1 MITMERKK
9 ELNKMYGSDTVDT
22 ALAMMILSDPDGAWA
37 MAMDEG
43 MEDVAE
49 VIEELM
55 MEEEDV

>member
-1 MITMERKK
+1 MITHERKQ

>member
-9 ELNKMYGSDTVDT
+9 ELNKLYGSDTVDT

>member
-9 ELNKMYGSDTVDT
+9 ELNRMYGSDTVDT

>member
-1 MITMERKK
+1 MITKGKK
-9 ELNKMYGSDTVDT
+9 QELYKIYGDDTVDT
-22 ALAMMILSDPDGAWA
+22 AIMLIEASDPDGAWA

-43 MEDVAE
+43 LEEVAE

>member
-1 MITMERKK
+1 MITQTRKQ
-9 ELNKMYGSDTVDT
+9 ELNEMYGSDTVDT
-22 ALAMMILSDPDGAWA
+22 ALTMMILSDPDGAWA

>member
-9 ELNKMYGSDTVDT
+9 ELNEMYGSDTVDT
-22 ALAMMILSDPDGAWA
+22 ALTMMILSDPDGAWA

>member
-9 ELNKMYGSDTVDT
+9 ELNKLYGSDTVDT
-22 ALAMMILSDPDGAWA
+22 ALALMVLSDPDGAWA
-37 MAMDEG
+37 LAMDEG

>member
-1 MITMERKK
+1 MITPTRKK

>member
-22 ALAMMILSDPDGAWA
+22 ALAMMVLSDPDGAWA

>member
-9 ELNKMYGSDTVDT
+9 ELNRMYGSDTVDT
-22 ALAMMILSDPDGAWA
+22 ALTMMILSDPDGAWA